1 MNATAPI
8 FAGLALLLA
17 GPVPALL
24 SRARWPYRTPR
35 AALVLWQSVALAAV
49 LSAFGSG
56 LAIASLLLVPDPRGR
71 PTTSLIGEIRALSLP
86 LWVAYVVVFALT
98 LLVGARLIYMV
109 VRVGIHTRRRRARH
123 RLLVDLLDQGGDLTS
138 IAQRF
143 DGGWRSGDGWAGQR
157 AADIRVLAAAEPIA
171 YCLPGLR
178 RRVVL
183 SQGTFASLSESE
195 LTAIVSHERS
205 HLRARHDLVLEAFT
219 AAHEA
224 FPRFVRS
231 KSALDSVKLLIEL
244 LADDSA
250 IKVTGPTPLARA
262 LVACSNSTAPQG
274 AMAVGGP
281 TTLIR
286 IQRLSG
292 PLGDPRIAIA
302 AYLVA
307 AAILV
312 VPTLAVAI
320 PWLVELD
327 RLFSA

>member
-1 MNATAPI
+1 MNATAPV

-24 SRARWPYRTPR
+24 SRATWPYRTPR
-35 AALVLWQSVALAAV
+35 AALVLWQAVALAAV

-56 LAIASLLLVPDPRGR
+56 LAIASLLLVPGPDGR
-71 PTTSLIGEIRALSLP
+71 PTTSPTKEIDALGLGLWLI
-86 LWVAYVVVFALT
+86 YVVVFALT
-98 LLVGARLIYMV
+98 LLVGARLIYASI
-109 VRVGIHTRRRRARH
+109 RVGVHTRRRRARH
-123 RLLVDLLDQGGDLTS
+123 RMLVDLLDQGGDPTHGDLIATS
-138 IAQRF
+138 PL
-143 DGGWRSGDGWAGQR
+143 AGTR

-178 RRVVL
+178 QRVVL
-183 SQGTFASLSESE
+183 SQGTFANLSKSE

-224 FPRFVRS
+224 FPRVVRS

-250 IKVTGPTPLARA
+250 VKVTGPTPLARA
-262 LVACSNSTAPQG
+262 LVTCSNSTAPQG
-274 AMAVGGP
+274 AMAAGGP
-281 TTLIR
+281 STLIR
-286 IQRLSG
+286 IQRLTG
-292 PLGDPRIAIA
+292 PLGDLRIATA
-302 AYLVA
+302 AYMTA

-320 PWLVELD
+320 PWLVELN
-327 RLFSA
+327 RLLSA

>member
-1 MNATAPI
+1 MNATAPV

-24 SRARWPYRTPR
+24 GRSTWPYRTPR
-35 AALVLWQSVALAAV
+35 AALVLWQAVALAAV

-56 LAIASLLLVPDPRGR
+56 LAIASLLLVPGPDGR
-71 PTTSLIGEIRALSLP
+71 PTTSPTKEIDALGLGLWLI
-86 LWVAYVVVFALT
+86 YVVVFALT
-98 LLVGARLIYMV
+98 LLVGARLMYAA
-109 VRVGIHTRRRRARH
+109 VRVGVHTRRRRARH
-123 RLLVDLLDQGGDLTS
+123 RMLVDLLDQGEDAHSEL
-138 IAQRF
+138 IAA
-143 DGGWRSGDGWAGQR
+143 SPPAVAR

-183 SQGTFASLSESE
+183 SQGTFANLSKSE

-224 FPRFVRS
+224 FPRVVRS

-250 IKVTGPTPLARA
+250 VKVTGPTPLARA
-262 LVACSNSTAPQG
+262 LVTCSNSTAPQG
-274 AMAVGGP
+274 AMAAGGP

-286 IQRLSG
+286 IQRLAG
-292 PLGDPRIAIA
+292 PLGDLRIATV
-302 AYLVA
+302 AYATA

-320 PWLVELD
+320 PWLVELN
-327 RLFSA
+327 RLLRA

>member
-1 MNATAPI
+1 MDLTAPV

-17 GPVPALL
+17 GPIPALL
-24 SRARWPYRTPR
+24 SRATWPYRSPR
-35 AALVLWQSVALAAV
+35 AALVLWQAIALAAV

-56 LAIASLLLVPDPRGR
+56 LAIASRLLVPGGDGR
-71 PTTSLIGEIRALSLP
+71 PTTTPSKEIAALGLP
-86 LWVAYVVVFALT
+86 LWLALVTVFALT
-98 LLVGARLIYMV
+98 LLIGARLIFSV
-109 VRVGIHTRRRRARH
+109 IRVGVHTRRRRAKH
-123 RLLVDLLDQGGDLTS
+123 RMLVDLLDQGGVARQS
-138 IAQRF
+138 
-143 DGGWRSGDGWAGQR
+143 
-157 AADIRVLAAAEPIA
+157 ADIRVLAATEPIA

-183 SQGTFASLSESE
+183 SQGTVTNLSQEE

-224 FPRFVRS
+224 FPRVVRS

-250 IKVTGPTPLARA
+250 VKVTGPTPLARA

-286 IQRLSG
+286 IQRLAG
-292 PLGDPRIAIA
+292 PIGDIRIASA
-302 AYLVA
+302 AYLAA

-320 PWLVELD
+320 PWLQELS
-327 RLFSA
+327 RLLSRA

>member
-1 MNATAPI
+1 MDATAPV
-8 FAGLALLLA
+8 FAGLALFLA
-17 GPVPALL
+17 GPAPGLL
-24 SRARWPYRTPR
+24 SRATWPYRNPR
-35 AALVLWQSVALAAV
+35 AALVLWQAIALAAV

-56 LAIASLLLVPDPRGR
+56 LAIASRLLVPGPDGR
-71 PTTSLIGEIRALSLP
+71 PTTSPTDEIDALGLP
-86 LWVAYVVVFALT
+86 LWLAYVTVFALT
-98 LLVGARLIYMV
+98 LMVGGRLIWSV

-123 RLLVDLLDQGGDLTS
+123 RMLVDLLDQS
-138 IAQRF
+138 SVQR
-143 DGGWRSGDGWAGQR
+143 Q
-157 AADIRVLAAAEPIA
+157 AADIRVLAATEPIA

-183 SQGTFASLSESE
+183 SQGTVTNLSDEE

-224 FPRFVRS
+224 FPRVVRS

-250 IKVTGPTPLARA
+250 VKVTGPTPLARA
-262 LVACSNSTAPQG
+262 LVACSNSPAPQG

-286 IQRLSG
+286 IQRLAG
-292 PLGDPRIAIA
+292 PLGGVREATF
-302 AYLVA
+302 AYLAA

-320 PWLVELD
+320 PWLTEVH
-327 RLFSA
+327 RLVTRG